1 MSSKLDNQ
9 AKSNKPFIF
18 RDTREH
24 EGNGWIFDKDKL
36 FAGTQTMGLKT
47 GDYTVETLE
56 TKLCIE
62 RKGSLTEFVQNLIQ
76 KRFQAELKRMMEFEY
91 RHVVLEFS
99 AEDLMRYP
107 HTSAVPYK
115 VRRSTK
121 MTGSFLFKRTI
132 EFQMAYGIHFWFAGT
147 CGKSIAKSLIKRTW
161 ESEYGSD
168 LF

>member
-1 MSSKLDNQ
+1 MLSKVDNQ
-9 AKSNKPFIF
+9 AKSNKPFII

-24 EGNGWIFDKDKL
+24 EGNGWVFDKDKL
-36 FAGTQTMGLKT
+36 FAGTKTIGLKT

-62 RKGSLTEFVQNLIQ
+62 RKGSLTEFVQNLVQ
-76 KRFQAELKRMMEFEY
+76 KRFKNELKRMTEFEY
-91 RHVVLEFS
+91 RHIVLEFL

-121 MTGSFLFKRTI
+121 LTGSFLMKRAI
-132 EFQMAYGIHFWFAGT
+132 EFQIEYNIHFWFAGT
-147 CGKSIAKSLIKRTW
+147 FGKSMSKSLIKRAW
-161 ESEYGSD
+161 EREYCSD